1 MSKAI
6 GMAEYQT
13 VSTGIHAADLMVKT
27 ANVEIIEAQTVCP
40 GKYIVLITGELSA
53 VRAAVDATQ
62 TLYGDKLIDHFV
74 LGNPDPSIFPAIY
87 AANNIENKNA
97 LGVLETFSAASII
110 VAADM
115 AAKTADVQLIELRIA
130 KGMCGKSYMLLTG
143 EVAAVQAA
151 IDRAQQEVGA
161 GGMFLDS
168 SVIPNPDNKLWET
181 IL

>member
-13 VSTGIHAADLMVKT
+13 VSAGIRAADLMVKT
-27 ANVEIIEAQTVCP
+27 ADVDIMEAQTVCP
-40 GKYIVLITGELSA
+40 GKYIVLISGELSA
-53 VRAAVDATQ
+53 IRASIDATKA
-62 TLYGDKLIDHFV
+62 LYGDKLIDSFV
-74 LGNPDPSIFPAIY
+74 LGNPEPSIFPAIY
-87 AANNIENKNA
+87 GSNNIENKNA
-97 LGVLETFSAASII
+97 LGVLETYSAASII

-115 AAKTADVQLIELRIA
+115 AAKTAEVQLIELRIA

-143 EVAAVQAA
+143 TVAAVQAA
-151 IDRAQQEVGA
+151 IDRAQSEVGN

-168 SVIPNPDNKLWET
+168 SVIPNPDEKMWET